1 MASRA
6 ATLGA
11 SATEAVLRGG
21 CLDHPVLMQD
31 LVEEHGKRFVLCNE
45 RNWDLVRFLVPT
57 KPFEIRSASRSVARA
72 LFQMLADERD
82 EQEQKLLDDLLRAEE
97 DEVHV
102 PSGDAPAESLY
113 PEEDQ
118 VVIVS
123 KRRKVRVGRVLR
135 LQLPGTV
142 MVPVSIRSPS
152 HPDMQTVGLGSAQ
165 IEVMVQRGVCKGPQK
180 PARVLFDE
188 RTLSDMLLLCMHLRE
203 SMSTASLPTLP
214 LVKRKR
220 APLAPR
226 GEHGVREYYDSAR
239 ERWVSHK
246 RLAPGSGP
254 GSIKKVV
261 CKGSGDL
268 ASAQLAAIPIQPEE
282 E

>member
-226 GEHGVREYYDSAR
+226 GEQGVREYYDSAR
-239 ERWVSHK
+239 ERWVSHE
-246 RLAPGSGP
+246 RMAPGSGP
-254 GSIKKVV
+254 GTIKKVV
-261 CKGSGDL
+261 RKGSSDL
-268 ASAQLAAIPIQPEE
+268 ALTQLAAIPIQPGQE
-282 E
+282 

>member
-1 MASRA
+1 
-6 ATLGA
+6 
-11 SATEAVLRGG
+11 
-21 CLDHPVLMQD
+21 MQD

-82 EQEQKLLDDLLRAEE
+82 QQEQKLLDDLLRAEE

-118 VVIVS
+118 VVMVS
-123 KRRKVRVGRVLR
+123 KKRKVRVGRVLR

-142 MVPVSIRSPS
+142 IVPVSIRSPS

-165 IEVMVQRGVCKGPQK
+165 IEVMVQRGVGKGPQK

-203 SMSTASLPTLP
+203 SMSTDALPTLP
-214 LVKRKR
+214 IVKRKR

-239 ERWVSHK
+239 ERWVSHE
-246 RLAPGSGP
+246 RVAPGSGP
-254 GSIKKVV
+254 GTIKKVV
-261 CKGSGDL
+261 RKGSSDL
-268 ASAQLAAIPIQPEE
+268 ALTQLAAIPIQPAQE
-282 E
+282 

>member
-82 EQEQKLLDDLLRAEE
+82 QQEQKLLDDLLRAEE

-118 VVIVS
+118 VVMVS
-123 KRRKVRVGRVLR
+123 KKRKVRVGRVLR

-142 MVPVSIRSPS
+142 IVPVSIRSPS

-203 SMSTASLPTLP
+203 SMSTDALPTLP
-214 LVKRKR
+214 IVKRKR

-239 ERWVSHK
+239 ERWVSHE
-246 RLAPGSGP
+246 RVAPGSGP
-254 GSIKKVV
+254 GTIKKVV
-261 CKGSGDL
+261 RKGSSDL
-268 ASAQLAAIPIQPEE
+268 ALTQLAAIPIQPAQE
-282 E
+282 

>member
-1 MASRA
+1 M
-6 ATLGA
+6 GA
-11 SATEAVLRGG
+11 LTTEAVLRGG

-165 IEVMVQRGVCKGPQK
+165 IEVMVQRGVGKGPQK

-203 SMSTASLPTLP
+203 SMSTDALPTLP
-214 LVKRKR
+214 IVKRKR

-239 ERWVSHK
+239 ERWVSHE
-246 RLAPGSGP
+246 RVAPGSGP
-254 GSIKKVV
+254 GTIKKVV
-261 CKGSGDL
+261 RKGSSDL
-268 ASAQLAAIPIQPEE
+268 ALTQLAAIPIQPAQE
-282 E
+282 

>member
-1 MASRA
+1 
-6 ATLGA
+6 
-11 SATEAVLRGG
+11 
-21 CLDHPVLMQD
+21 MQD

-57 KPFEIRSASRSVARA
+57 KPFDIRSASRSVARA
-72 LFQMLADERD
+72 LFQKLADGRD
-82 EQEQKLLDDLLRAEE
+82 EQEQKLLDDLLGAED
-97 DEVHV
+97 DEVRA
-102 PSGDAPAESLY
+102 PLGDTPTESLY
-113 PEEDQ
+113 PEEDE
-118 VVIVS
+118 VVICS
-123 KRRKVRVGRVLR
+123 SRRKVRVGKQLR
-135 LQLPGTV
+135 LQLPSTV
-142 MVPVSIRSPS
+142 MVNASIDS
-152 HPDMQTVGLGSAQ
+152 HSIAGMQTVGLGSAQ
-165 IEVMVQRGVCKGPQK
+165 FEVMVQRGVCKGPQK

-188 RTLSDMLLLCMHLRE
+188 RSLSDMLLLCMRIRDA
-203 SMSTASLPTLP
+203 MSTASLPTLP
-214 LVKRKR
+214 FVKRKR

-268 ASAQLAAIPIQPEE
+268 ASAQLAAIPIQPETE
-282 E
+282 

>member
-82 EQEQKLLDDLLRAEE
+82 QQEQKLLDDLLRAEE

-118 VVIVS
+118 VVMVS

-203 SMSTASLPTLP
+203 SMSTDALPTLP
-214 LVKRKR
+214 IVKRKR

-239 ERWVSHK
+239 ERWVSHE
-246 RLAPGSGP
+246 RVAPGSGP
-254 GSIKKVV
+254 GTIKKVV
-261 CKGSGDL
+261 RKGSSDL
-268 ASAQLAAIPIQPEE
+268 ALTQLAAIPIQPAQE
-282 E
+282 